1 MDNIAKPRIGKAGV
15 CMSEK
20 IKSKKDLKD
29 WLKYELDK
37 YDNRGGT
44 LPLYCHIRERYN

>member
-37 YDNRGGT
+37 YDNRGRDASAL
-44 LPLYCHIRERYN
+44 LPYQRKI